1 MWPRAP
7 PFLLLWGNNLSHS
20 FLLCQTWTKIFAFL
34 FYELTV
40 RVFAM
45 HMCRVAIN
53 QVLMSGQRHW
63 AVARLYPVLF
73 LEVSLSERLS
83 CLLMNRSCSITSL
96 IGSPSDL
103 LPEMLVLQTAQLSHG
118 FCAASTICPQISP
131 YQAQICRYLSLSSHS
146 YLFIPPFSSVPTPHR
161 HQSLTSPHPLSPR
174 CVSHRLSEHGGSVV
188 VAHVFFGVRS
198 VRDGA
203 DRRDL
208 EKDRWKW
215 TSKTRDL

>member
-1 MWPRAP
+1 M
-7 PFLLLWGNNLSHS
+7 PFYFTSS
-20 FLLCQTWTKIFAFL
+20 LC
-34 FYELTV
+34 
-40 RVFAM
+40 VFAV
-45 HMCRVAIN
+45 HVCRVAVN
-53 QVLMSGQRHW
+53 QLLMSGQRHW

-103 LPEMLVLQTAQLSHG
+103 LPEMLVLQPAQLSHG
-118 FCAASTICPQISP
+118 FCDASTICPQISP

-146 YLFIPPFSSVPTPHR
+146 YLLIPPFSSVPTPRR

-198 VRDGA
+198 ARNGA

-208 EKDRWKW
+208 EKDRCKG
-215 TSKTRDL
+215 TSQTRDL